1 MRITGTRQGFLRT
14 NLSGV
19 SAYQSFSPA
28 PLSSVAPLAFSDAD
42 VAQLARCSRK
52 IGEMEGMSRFVPNAA
67 MYLAM
72 YVRKEALLSSQ
83 IEGTQCTFDDLLDP
97 SNSSAFARDVV
108 DVVNYVSA
116 AELAVEA
123 MDSMPL
129 CMRLLRMVHGELLKG
144 VRGANKQPGEIRSS
158 QNWIGPAGCDI
169 QRAAFVPPNLEDMD
183 AALTE
188 LEVYINRNDID
199 PIVKAALAHYQFE
212 TIHPFLDGNGRL
224 GRLLIT
230 LLLINDGVLS
240 RPLFYP
246 SYQLKLRRYEYYD
259 WLMRVR
265 ETGDYEGW
273 ILFFCECLE
282 ASAEDAESSL
292 VKLVELHEAT
302 ASIVR
307 STLARGA
314 INGLALLELLE
325 AHPIVT
331 IAMVRD
337 GLQVS
342 RTTASNL
349 VEDFVRLGILVET
362 DEYRQRYRTFSYE
375 GYLSIL
381 RAGGDPL

>member
-1 MRITGTRQGFLRT
+1 
-14 NLSGV
+14 
-19 SAYQSFSPA
+19 
-28 PLSSVAPLAFSDAD
+28 
-42 VAQLARCSRK
+42 
-52 IGEMEGMSRFVPNAA
+52 
-67 MYLAM
+67 
-72 YVRKEALLSSQ
+72 
-83 IEGTQCTFDDLLDP
+83 
-97 SNSSAFARDVV
+97 
-108 DVVNYVSA
+108 
-116 AELAVEA
+116 
-123 MDSMPL
+123 
-129 CMRLLRMVHGELLKG
+129 
-144 VRGANKQPGEIRSS
+144 
-158 QNWIGPAGCDI
+158 
-169 QRAAFVPPNLEDMD
+169 
-183 AALTE
+183 
-188 LEVYINRNDID
+188 
-199 PIVKAALAHYQFE
+199 
-212 TIHPFLDGNGRL
+212 
-224 GRLLIT
+224 
-230 LLLINDGVLS
+230 
-240 RPLFYP
+240 
-246 SYQLKLRRYEYYD
+246 
-259 WLMRVR
+259 MRVR